1 LTDLPPTEEFPVF
14 LRVVEEPV
22 KPREKTDWQDNG
34 RPNDRFTLVL
44 DTETTTD
51 TRQELRFGIAQL
63 YANGRLTRTLVFTG
77 EVSSKERE
85 AISRWAAE
93 HGGTV
98 LPVQEFVSRE
108 FLPLALDQRAVAV
121 GFNLPFDLAR
131 IAADWEPKRKVRNK
145 TAWTLSLI
153 PRSNPKWAYVPR
165 LRVER
170 VNSTMAFFSFTGTK
184 GRFRNYRGAFVDC
197 RTFVRALTGE
207 RHSLRTAGEAFDCI
221 RKKTEADYG
230 GPVTSRFLDYCLN
243 DVELTAELYDRCR
256 ERYRAFG
263 LSVHPSR
270 IYSSATLAKAIWDSR
285 GIIPPRLPPG
295 ITGRLMAAFYAGK
308 VECRVRAGDVEGVT
322 VLDFTSQYPSLYCL
336 LGAEQF
342 LTAERISTRR
352 STEEV
357 REWVDDL
364 TFEDLLRK
372 ETWRDPRMWSLC
384 EVESEG
390 TILPVRS
397 TYGGPEGTAPTIGWN
412 HITTE
417 PGLTLPYMV
426 ADVLAAKL
434 LFGKVLRIVK
444 ATTFEPTG
452 REAVESVK
460 VLGVEVDSQVGLIQ
474 TLAEQRMR
482 EKREKTKGWKHR
494 ADGLK
499 TICNAGSYGIFVE
512 VNRKARKGR
521 VRVHGLGADPF
532 EVEESE
538 VEEPGSEY
546 CPLVG
551 AALTSASHLLL
562 ALVDAQVGRLG
573 GKTVYCDTDSAFVT
587 PSKIAGGVA
596 TAFAGLSPYSVEV
609 PFLKDETEDKA
620 PRGEY
625 PTDSIDERP
634 RFFGLSSKR
643 YCLFVRG
650 KAGRPHVFRKAAS
663 DHGLGSFQ
671 VGKNREEWVAQLWER
686 IIEKGAAASDDY
698 AGIPATSEFSLST
711 PNLLPRVRGLGPIRP
726 FTFLTARLLEPSPD
740 PTEMQSELVA
750 FVDPKDPA
758 GLDELMSLPRQ
769 RSWGSV
775 VEDFVRHTDRKYV
788 FDSDGRAIRRQV
800 MVRGRNLVGLGKEAN
815 RVEDARVLGLQM
827 VRGRARRYVD
837 PDPFNGSASEVA
849 RRLGISRRTVF
860 NRRGGDKYR
869 HRGGTA
875 HVEGVA
881 RPLRRSLYP
890 HAPERNLG

>member
-1 LTDLPPTEEFPVF
+1 MNGSPESEEFPVF

-22 KPREKTDWQDNG
+22 KPRKKVEWVEVGK
-34 RPNDRFTLVL
+34 PNDRLTLVF
-44 DTETTTD
+44 DTETTID
-51 TRQELRFGIAQL
+51 TRQELRFGTAQV
-63 YANGRLTRTLVFTG
+63 YANGRLTRTMAFTG
-77 EVSSKERE
+77 EVTAKERE
-85 AISRWAAE
+85 TVSRWAAE
-93 HGGTV
+93 HRAAV
-98 LPVQEFVSRE
+98 LPVQEFVTRE
-108 FLPLALDQRAVAV
+108 FLPLALDQRAVVV

-131 IAADWEPKRKVRNK
+131 LVADWEPKRKVRRK
-145 TAWTLSLI
+145 SAWTLSLI
-153 PRSNPKWAYVPR
+153 PRSNPKWAFVPR

-170 VNSTMAFFSFTGTK
+170 VNSAMTFFSFTGTK

-207 RHSLRTAGEAFDCI
+207 KQSLGSAGVAFDCI
-221 RKKTEADYG
+221 RKKTGTDYH

-243 DVELTAELYDRCR
+243 DVELTAELYARCR
-256 ERYRAFG
+256 ERYRVFG
-263 LSVHPSR
+263 LLVHPSR
-270 IYSSATLAKAIWDSR
+270 VYSSATLAKAIWEAR
-285 GIIPPRLPPG
+285 GVVPPKLPPKT
-295 ITGRLMAAFYAGK
+295 TGRLMAAFYAGK
-308 VECRVRAGDVEGVT
+308 VECRVRAHEVEDVA

-336 LGAEQF
+336 LGVEQF

-740 PTEMQSELVA
+740 PNQMRSELVP
-750 FVDPKDPA
+750 FVDQKDTA
-758 GLDELMSLPRQ
+758 AVAELMSRPRQ

-775 VEDFVRHTDRKYV
+775 VEDFVRHTDRKYT
-788 FDSDGRAIRRQV
+788 FDSEGRAIRRQV
-800 MVRGRNLVGLGKEAN
+800 LVRRRNLTGLGKEAN
-815 RVEDARVLGLQM
+815 LVEDSRVLGLRT
-827 VRGRARRYVD
+827 VGGRAKRYVD
-837 PDPFNGSASEVA
+837 QDPYKGSATEVA
-849 RRLGISRRTVF
+849 RRLRVSRRTVF
-860 NRRGGDKYR
+860 NRR
-869 HRGGTA
+869 
-875 HVEGVA
+875 
-881 RPLRRSLYP
+881 RRSRSQDSGRYRGVRP
-890 HAPERNLG
+890 PDDCE